1 MSFFKKIK
9 EADKNLTFLTYD
21 NYHLGSTARWNS
33 ILKPIFFKIDPETVH
48 HLVVKLL
55 KIFKPLF
62 RLNYYKYHLLY
73 KGKPDTRLEKEVF
86 GIKFPNPVGLAAGFD
101 KNAEIFQQMS
111 DHGFGF
117 IEIGTVTPKP
127 QQGNPKKRIFRL
139 TDDNAL
145 INRLGFNNDGV
156 EKVVKRLKKN
166 INVII
171 GGNIGKNKNTPNEK
185 AVDDYMECFDKLYDH
200 VDYFTVNVSSPNTPN
215 LRDLQNIEGLKSIL
229 IPLIEENKKRINKP
243 ILLKISPDLADS
255 DIISIVDLVMDL
267 KVDGIISTN
276 TTIKRDKLKSK
287 ASLKNEKGGLS
298 GSPLTKR
305 STDVIRLIHKH
316 SKGKV
321 PIVGVGG
328 IMSPEDALEKL
339 NAGASLIQVYTGFI
353 YNGPSFIY
361 NINKEIIKSLN

>member
-1 MSFFKKIK
+1 MPLFDKLNNFKRHNYFYYDYYHFYSTILWK
-9 EADKNLTFLTYD
+9 FL
-21 NYHLGSTARWNS
+21 W
-33 ILKPIFFKIDPETVH
+33 KPIFFRIDPEKVH
-48 HLVVKLL
+48 HLVVTILKL
-55 KIFKPLF
+55 IKPLLAF
-62 RLNYYKYHLLY
+62 NAHKYTLQLNLRNNKY
-73 KGKPDTRLEKEVF
+73 LEREVF

-101 KNAEIFQQMS
+101 KNAEIYKQMH

-117 IEIGTVTPKP
+117 VEIGTVTPKP

-229 IPLIEENKKRINKP
+229 IPLIEENRKRINKP

-287 ASLKNEKGGLS
+287 TSLKNEKGGLS

>member
-1 MSFFKKIK
+1 MIQNH
-9 EADKNLTFLTYD
+9 NL
-21 NYHLGSTARWNS
+21 
-33 ILKPIFFKIDPETVH
+33 P
-48 HLVVKLL
+48 
-55 KIFKPLF
+55 
-62 RLNYYKYHLLY
+62 
-73 KGKPDTRLEKEVF
+73 
-86 GIKFPNPVGLAAGFD
+86 
-101 KNAEIFQQMS
+101 
-111 DHGFGF
+111 
-117 IEIGTVTPKP
+117 VTPKS

-255 DIISIVDLVMDL
+255 DIISIVDLVMNL

-287 ASLKNEKGGLS
+287 TSLKNEKGGLS

>member
-1 MSFFKKIK
+1 
-9 EADKNLTFLTYD
+9 
-21 NYHLGSTARWNS
+21 
-33 ILKPIFFKIDPETVH
+33 
-48 HLVVKLL
+48 
-55 KIFKPLF
+55 
-62 RLNYYKYHLLY
+62 
-73 KGKPDTRLEKEVF
+73 
-86 GIKFPNPVGLAAGFD
+86 
-101 KNAEIFQQMS
+101 
-111 DHGFGF
+111 
-117 IEIGTVTPKP
+117 
-127 QQGNPKKRIFRL
+127 
-139 TDDNAL
+139 
-145 INRLGFNNDGV
+145 
-156 EKVVKRLKKN
+156 
-166 INVII
+166 
-171 GGNIGKNKNTPNEK
+171 
-185 AVDDYMECFDKLYDH
+185 MECFDKLYDH

-229 IPLIEENKKRINKP
+229 IPLIEENNKRINKP

-255 DIISIVDLVMDL
+255 DIISIIDLVMNL

-276 TTIKRDKLKSK
+276 TTIKRDKLNSK
-287 ASLKNEKGGLS
+287 TSLKNEKGGLS

-361 NINKEIIKSLN
+361 NINKEIIKQNTSMIKGSFCSIASGFAGFCAHSGGTPISVYLVPLRLEKTKYVGTRITYFFFLNIFKLI

>member
-1 MSFFKKIK
+1 MPLFDKLNNFKRHNYFYYDYYHFYSTILWK
-9 EADKNLTFLTYD
+9 FL
-21 NYHLGSTARWNS
+21 W
-33 ILKPIFFKIDPETVH
+33 KPIFFRIDPEKVH
-48 HLVVKLL
+48 HLVVTILKL
-55 KIFKPLF
+55 IKPFLAF
-62 RLNYYKYHLLY
+62 NAHKYTLQLNLRNNKN
-73 KGKPDTRLEKEVF
+73 LEREVF

-101 KNAEIFQQMS
+101 KNAEIYKQMH

-229 IPLIEENKKRINKP
+229 IPLIEENNKRINKP

-287 ASLKNEKGGLS
+287 TSLKNEKGGLS

>member
-1 MSFFKKIK
+1 MPLFDKLNNFKRHNYFYYDYYHFYSTILWK
-9 EADKNLTFLTYD
+9 FL
-21 NYHLGSTARWNS
+21 W
-33 ILKPIFFKIDPETVH
+33 KPIFFRIDPEKVH
-48 HLVVKLL
+48 HLVVTILKL
-55 KIFKPLF
+55 IKPLLAF
-62 RLNYYKYHLLY
+62 NAHKYTLQLNLRNNKY
-73 KGKPDTRLEKEVF
+73 LEREVF

-101 KNAEIFQQMS
+101 KNAEIYKQMH

-117 IEIGTVTPKP
+117 VEIGTVTPKP

-229 IPLIEENKKRINKP
+229 IPLIEENNKRINKP

-287 ASLKNEKGGLS
+287 TRLKNEKGGLS

>member
-1 MSFFKKIK
+1 VSFLKKIK
-9 EADKNLTFLTYD
+9 ESEKNYTHLQYD
-21 NYHLGSTARWNS
+21 NYHLKSTALWKK
-33 ILKPIFFKIDPETVH
+33 IGKPIFFSIDPETVH
-48 HLVVKLL
+48 HLVVKIL
-55 KIFKPLF
+55 KIFKPIF
-62 RLNYYKYHLLY
+62 RFNNFRYHFIY
-73 KGKPDTRLEKEVF
+73 NRKPDKRLEKEVF

-101 KNAEIFQQMS
+101 KNAEVFQQMS

-127 QQGNPKKRIFRL
+127 QEGNPKKRIFRL

-156 EKVVKRLKKN
+156 EKVAMRLKKN
-166 INVII
+166 TNVII

-185 AVDDYMECFDKLYDH
+185 AVYDYMECLDKLYDH
-200 VDYFTVNVSSPNTPN
+200 VDYFAVNVSSPNTPN

-229 IPLIEENKKRINKP
+229 VPLIEENNKRISKP

-267 KVDGIISTN
+267 EVDGIISTN
-276 TTIKRDKLKSK
+276 TTIKRKKLKSK
-287 ASLKNEKGGLS
+287 NSLKNEKGGLS
-298 GSPLTKR
+298 GSPLTQR
-305 STDVIRLIHKH
+305 STDVIRLIHKY
-316 SKGKV
+316 SKGRV

-328 IMSPEDALEKL
+328 IMSGKDALEKL

>member
-1 MSFFKKIK
+1 MPLFDKLNNFKRHNYFYYDYYHFYSTILWK
-9 EADKNLTFLTYD
+9 FL
-21 NYHLGSTARWNS
+21 W
-33 ILKPIFFKIDPETVH
+33 KPIFFRIDPEKVH
-48 HLVVKLL
+48 HLVVTILKL
-55 KIFKPLF
+55 IKPLLAF
-62 RLNYYKYHLLY
+62 NAHKYTLQLNLRNNKY
-73 KGKPDTRLEKEVF
+73 LEREVF

-101 KNAEIFQQMS
+101 KNAEIYKQMH

-117 IEIGTVTPKP
+117 VEIGTVTPKP

-185 AVDDYMECFDKLYDH
+185 AVDDYIECFDKLYDH
-200 VDYFTVNVSSPNTPN
+200 VDYFAVNVSSPNTPN

-276 TTIKRDKLKSK
+276 TTIKRDNLKSK
-287 ASLKNEKGGLS
+287 TSLKNEKGGLS

-321 PIVGVGG
+321 PIIGVGG

>member
-1 MSFFKKIK
+1 MPLFDKLNNFKRHNYFYYDYYHFYSTILWK
-9 EADKNLTFLTYD
+9 FL
-21 NYHLGSTARWNS
+21 W
-33 ILKPIFFKIDPETVH
+33 KPIFFRIDPEKVH
-48 HLVVKLL
+48 HLVVTILKL
-55 KIFKPLF
+55 IKPLLAF
-62 RLNYYKYHLLY
+62 NAHKYTLQLNLRNNKY
-73 KGKPDTRLEKEVF
+73 LEREVF

-101 KNAEIFQQMS
+101 KNAEIYKQMH

-117 IEIGTVTPKP
+117 VEIGTVTPKP

-215 LRDLQNIEGLKSIL
+215 LRDLQNIDGLKSIL
-229 IPLIEENKKRINKP
+229 IPLIEENRKRINKP

-255 DIISIVDLVMDL
+255 DIISIVDLVMNL

-287 ASLKNEKGGLS
+287 TSLKNEKGGLS

>member
-1 MSFFKKIK
+1 
-9 EADKNLTFLTYD
+9 
-21 NYHLGSTARWNS
+21 
-33 ILKPIFFKIDPETVH
+33 
-48 HLVVKLL
+48 
-55 KIFKPLF
+55 
-62 RLNYYKYHLLY
+62 
-73 KGKPDTRLEKEVF
+73 
-86 GIKFPNPVGLAAGFD
+86 
-101 KNAEIFQQMS
+101 
-111 DHGFGF
+111 
-117 IEIGTVTPKP
+117 
-127 QQGNPKKRIFRL
+127 
-139 TDDNAL
+139 
-145 INRLGFNNDGV
+145 
-156 EKVVKRLKKN
+156 
-166 INVII
+166 
-171 GGNIGKNKNTPNEK
+171 
-185 AVDDYMECFDKLYDH
+185 MECFDKLYDH